1 MFNYKKFWTVLPDG
15 LVLPRGAPA
24 NFGSGELKEDWLA
37 ENFEPGEIV
46 YGVSSPVPPAYSVRY
61 ANTPAGSKVTVAV
74 KGELLAGTHW
84 GDGVILLDRDKS
96 WILNR

>member
-1 MFNYKKFWTVLPDG
+1 
-15 LVLPRGAPA
+15 LPRGAPA

-37 ENFEPGEIV
+37 DKFEGGEIV
-46 YGVSSPVPPAYSVRY
+46 YGISSPVPPAYSVY
-61 ANTPAGSKVTVAV
+61 ANTPEGSEVTLLV

-96 WILNR
+96 WILHR